1 MKIALLGYGKMG
13 KTIERIAED
22 RGHTIIARIGRNDSI
37 EDNIKNADAVI
48 EFTSPES
55 VLKNLFKVIPSGIPL
70 ICGTTGWN
78 DHLNEIEKLVADN
91 NGSMVHA
98 SNFSLG
104 VNLFFELNKKLAQ
117 MMQSFPEYEVS
128 MQEIHHTE
136 KKDAPSGTAITLFE
150 GISEKL
156 SKENWHLGIQSNDTS
171 IAIEA
176 IREEDVKGTHSV
188 TYKNEIDS
196 IEIIHKANTRDGFA
210 LGSVIAAEWL
220 IDKKGIYTMKD
231 VLGL

>member
-13 KTIERIAED
+13 KTIERIAVE
-22 RGHTIIARIGRNDSI
+22 RGHSITARIGRQDDTV
-37 EDNIKNADAVI
+37 ENIKGADVVI

-55 VLKNLFKVIPSGIPL
+55 VLDNLFKVIPAGIP
-70 ICGTTGWN
+70 IVCGTTGWN
-78 DHLNEIEKLVADN
+78 EYLTEIEELVEKSQ
-91 NGSMVHA
+91 GSMVHA

-156 SKENWHLGIQSNDTS
+156 GKEKWHLGTQSQEDS
-171 IAIEA
+171 IAIDA

-188 TYKNEIDS
+188 AYKNDIDS

-210 LGSVIAAEWL
+210 LGSVIAAEW
-220 IDKKGIYTMKD
+220 IVNKKGIFTMKD

>member
-13 KTIERIAED
+13 KTIERIAVE
-22 RGHTIIARIGRNDSI
+22 RGHSITARIGRQDDTV
-37 EDNIKNADAVI
+37 ENIKGADVVI

-55 VLKNLFKVIPSGIPL
+55 VLDNLFKVIPAGIP
-70 ICGTTGWN
+70 IVCGTTGWN
-78 DHLNEIEKLVADN
+78 EYLTEIEELVKKSQ
-91 NGSMVHA
+91 GSMVHA

-156 SKENWHLGIQSNDTS
+156 GKEKWHLGTQSEEDS
-171 IAIEA
+171 IAIDA
-176 IREEDVKGTHSV
+176 VREEDVKGTHSV
-188 TYKNEIDS
+188 AYKNDIDS

-210 LGSVIAAEWL
+210 LGSVIAAEW
-220 IDKKGIYTMKD
+220 IVNKKGIFTMKD

>member
-13 KTIERIAED
+13 KTIERIALE
-22 RGHTIIARIGRNDSI
+22 RGHSIIAKLGRKDSI
-37 EDNIKNADAVI
+37 IDGISNADVVI

-55 VLKNLFKVIPSGIPL
+55 VLDNLYKVIPTGIPL
-70 ICGTTGWN
+70 VCGTTGWN
-78 DHLNEIEKLVADN
+78 DHLSDIEKLVAEN

-117 MMQSFPEYEVS
+117 MMHSFPDYDVS

-156 SKENWHLGIQSNDTS
+156 DIKEWHLGKQSNEQS

-176 IREEDVKGTHSV
+176 LREEDVKGTHSV
-188 TYKNEIDS
+188 LYKNEIDS

-210 LGSVIAAEWL
+210 LGSIIAAEW
-220 IDKKGIYTMKD
+220 ISNKKGIYTMKD